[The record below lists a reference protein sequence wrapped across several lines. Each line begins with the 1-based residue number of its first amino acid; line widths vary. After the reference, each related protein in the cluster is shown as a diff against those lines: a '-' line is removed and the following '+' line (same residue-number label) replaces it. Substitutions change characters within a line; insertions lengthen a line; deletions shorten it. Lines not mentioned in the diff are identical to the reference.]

1 MYFCHCHMDIV
12 FQVFLLIAAL
22 SILVLI
28 HELGHFLPAK
38 WFGMKVDKFY
48 LFFDWP
54 RKLFSFNYKGTEYG
68 FGLIPLGGY
77 VKIAGIIDESMDTDF
92 IGKPAEPWEFR
103 AKPIWQRFIVM
114 IGGVTMNLILGILI
128 FSFIKF
134 YYGEA
139 KVPVKNLKNGIEVP
153 KGSIT
158 EEMGFRSGDIL
169 LTFNGQPIQYLE
181 DVANPNIFLD
191 SDAYFEVIRNDET
204 LKIQVPNDALQKF
217 INKKKENSTLFLPAF
232 KSIIKVMPKSAAEKA
247 GIQTNDQIIQIDTI
261 PITYFSQIRETIQNY
276 AEKEVLIKVKRGE
289 QILDFKVQLEKK
301 PVLGVTP
308 NEEIPVERS
317 KYDVISSFGP
327 GTKAAFGTLGD
338 NIKGLSKVFKGEAD
352 VSKSVAGPL
361 KIGVILSEQV
371 EKVGWLGFWVITGSL
386 SMWLALINILP
397 IPALDG
403 GHVVFLL
410 IEAIT
415 RKEPSLKVR
424 MIAQQIGMYLLLG
437 LMILVLLNDFFN

>member
-1 MYFCHCHMDIV
+1 MDIL
-12 FQVFLLIAAL
+12 FQVFLLIASL

-38 WFGMKVDKFY
+38 WFGMKVEKFY

-54 RKLFSFNYKGTEYG
+54 RKLFSFTYKGTEYG
-68 FGLIPLGGY
+68 IGIIPLGGY
-77 VKIAGIIDESMDTDF
+77 VKIAGIVDESMDTDF

-103 AKPIWQRFIVM
+103 AKPLWQRFIVM
-114 IGGVTMNLILGILI
+114 VGGVTMNLILGILI

-139 KVPVKNLKNGIEVP
+139 KIPVQELKNGIEIP

-158 EEMGFRSGDIL
+158 EEMGFKTGDIL
-169 LTFNGQPIQYLE
+169 LTFNGQPIKYLE
-181 DVANPNIFLD
+181 DVANPSIFLN
-191 SDAYFEVIRNDET
+191 SDAYFEVLRNDET

-217 INKKKENSTLFLPAF
+217 INKKKENPTLFLPAYR
-232 KSIIKVMPKSAAEKA
+232 SIVKVLPNTVAEKS
-247 GIQTNDQIIQIDTI
+247 GLKTGDEIVQIDSI
-261 PITYFSQIRETIQNY
+261 KITLFSQIRETIKNY
-276 AEKEVLIKVKRGE
+276 ASKEVLIKVKRGDE
-289 QILDFKVQLEKK
+289 IKEFTIQFEKK

-308 NEEIPVERS
+308 NEEITVERS
-317 KYDVISSFGP
+317 KYDLISSIKP
-327 GTKAAFGTLGD
+327 GTQAAFGTLGD
-338 NIKGLSKVFKGEAD
+338 NIKGISKVFKGEAD
-352 VSKSVAGPL
+352 ASKSVAGPL
-361 KIGVILSEQV
+361 KIGAILSEQV

-403 GHVVFLL
+403 GHVVFLI

-415 RKEPSLKVR
+415 GKEPSLKVR

>member
-1 MYFCHCHMDIV
+1 MDII
-12 FQVFLLIAAL
+12 FQVFLLIASL
-22 SILVLI
+22 SILVFI

-38 WFGMKVDKFY
+38 WFGMKVEKFY

-54 RKLFSFNYKGTEYG
+54 RKLFSFNYKDTEYG

-103 AKPIWQRFIVM
+103 AKPVWQRFIVM

-139 KVPVKNLKNGIEVP
+139 KVPVQGLKNGIEVP

-158 EEMGFRSGDIL
+158 EEMGFKTGDIL
-169 LTFNGQPIQYLE
+169 LTFNGQPIKYLE
-181 DVANPNIFLD
+181 DVANPSIFLN
-191 SDAYFEVIRNDET
+191 SDAFFEVVRNDET

-217 INKKKENSTLFLPAF
+217 INKKKENPTLFLPAYR
-232 KSIIKVMPKSAAEKA
+232 SIVNVMPKTAAEKA
-247 GIQTNDQIIQIDTI
+247 GLKSGDEILEIDTI
-261 PITYFSQIRETIQNY
+261 NISLFSQIRETIKNY
-276 AEKEVLIKVKRGE
+276 AEKEVNVKVKRGE
-289 QILDFKVQLEKK
+289 EIINFKVQLDKK

-308 NEEIPVERS
+308 NENIPVERS
-317 KYDVISSFGP
+317 KYDVLSSFKP
-327 GTKAAFGTLGD
+327 GTQAAFGTLGD
-338 NIKGLSKVFKGEAD
+338 NIKGISKVFKGEAD
-352 VSKSVAGPL
+352 ASKSVAGPL
-361 KIGVILSEQV
+361 KIGAILSEQV

-415 RKEPSLKVR
+415 GKEPSLKVR

>member
-1 MYFCHCHMDIV
+1 MDII
-12 FQVFLLIAAL
+12 FQVFLLIASL
-22 SILVLI
+22 SILVFI

-38 WFGMKVDKFY
+38 WFGMKVEKFY

-54 RKLFSFNYKGTEYG
+54 RKLFSFTYKGTEYG

-77 VKIAGIIDESMDTDF
+77 VKIAGIIDESLDTEF

-103 AKPIWQRFIVM
+103 AKPVWQRFIVM
-114 IGGVTMNLILGILI
+114 VGGVTMNLILGILI

-139 KVPVKNLKNGIEVP
+139 KLPVQGLKNGIEVP

-158 EEMGFRSGDIL
+158 EEMGFKTGDIL
-169 LTFNGQPIQYLE
+169 LSFNGQPIKYLE
-181 DVANPNIFLD
+181 DVANPAIFLN
-191 SDAYFEVIRNDET
+191 SNAYFEVIRNDET

-217 INKKKENSTLFLPAF
+217 INKKKENPVLFLPAYR
-232 KSIIKVMPKSAAEKA
+232 SIVKIMPKTPAEKA
-247 GIQTNDQIIQIDTI
+247 GLKNGDEIVQIDTFS
-261 PITYFSQIRETIQNY
+261 ITLFSQIRETIKKY
-276 AEKEVLIKVKRGE
+276 AEKEVVVKIKRGDE
-289 QILDFKVQLEKK
+289 ILDFKIKFEKK

-308 NEEIPVERS
+308 YEDFPVERS
-317 KYDVISSFGP
+317 KYDVLSSFKP
-327 GTKAAFGTLGD
+327 GTQAAFGTLGD
-338 NIKGLSKVFKGEAD
+338 NIKGISKVFKGEAD
-352 VSKSVAGPL
+352 ASKSVAGPL
-361 KIGVILSEQV
+361 KIGAILSEQV

-415 RKEPSLKVR
+415 GKEPSLKVR

>member
-1 MYFCHCHMDIV
+1 MDSVLNIL

-38 WFGMKVDKFY
+38 WFGMRVEKFY

-54 RKLFSFNYKGTEYG
+54 RKLWSIKHKDTEYG
-68 FGLIPLGGY
+68 IGLIPLGGY
-77 VKIAGIIDESMDTDF
+77 VKIAGIIDESMDTEF

-103 AKPIWQRFIVM
+103 AKPVWQRFIVM
-114 IGGVTMNLILGILI
+114 VGGVTMNLILGILI

-139 KVPVKNLKNGIEVP
+139 KLPVEGLKNGIEVP

-158 EEMGFRSGDIL
+158 EEMGFKNGDKL
-169 LTFNGQPIQYLE
+169 LTFNGQPIKYLE
-181 DVANPNIFLD
+181 DVANPSILLNSNSF
-191 SDAYFEVIRNDET
+191 FEVIRNDET
-204 LKIQVPNDALQKF
+204 LKIQVPNDALRKF
-217 INKKKENSTLFLPAF
+217 INKKKENPTLFLPAY
-232 KSIIKVMPKSAAEKA
+232 KSKVKVLPKTVAEKS
-247 GIQTNDQIIQIDTI
+247 GIQTGDEIIQIDTVKI
-261 PITYFSQIRETIQNY
+261 HLFSQIRETLKQY
-276 AEKEVLIKVKRGE
+276 ADKEVNIIVKRGE
-289 QILDFKVQLEKK
+289 KTIQFKVKLENK
-301 PVLGVTP
+301 PVLGVVP
-308 NEEIPVERS
+308 NEELPVERT
-317 KYDVISSFGP
+317 KYDPISSLKP
-327 GTKAAFGTLGD
+327 GTLAAFSTLND
-338 NIKGLSKVFKGEAD
+338 NLKGISKIFKGEAD

-361 KIGVILSEQV
+361 KIGAILGEQV
-371 EKVGWLGFWVITGSL
+371 EKIGWLGFWVITGSL

-403 GHVVFLL
+403 GHVIFLL

-415 RKEPSLKVR
+415 GKEPSLKVR

-437 LMILVLLNDFFN
+437 LMIIVLLNDFFN